1 MNARR
6 PMDDCLALLEALLWN
21 HFLPASSNTTIS
33 TQAGFL
39 QTTPI
44 RDRQI
49 ICTYLDWLATRGYLA
64 GQQLSGSG
72 HRDLPRRSTDWSSY
86 RQLTLTESGARFAVE
101 ALRQQGR
108 WEQMATLLAIRKP
121 TTRMTDRKHSDH
133 LLSELPTDSPMTAAR
148 RLQPYWD
155 SHHRELWLGRGLV
168 KKIRTSATNQERLL
182 AAFQE
187 ENWPNC
193 VYDPLPPVGD
203 VDPKQRLLDTVRR
216 LNGHQLSSR
225 IHFLTTHHGEQV
237 AWQHQE
243 TN

>member
-1 MNARR
+1 MSSRR
-6 PMDDCLALLEALLWN
+6 PTDDCLALLEVLLWN
-21 HFLPASSNTTIS
+21 HFLPTSINATIG

-44 RDRQI
+44 HDRQI

-64 GQQLSGSG
+64 GQQLSASG
-72 HRDLPRRSTDWSSY
+72 HRDLACHSTDWSAH
-86 RQLTLTESGARFAVE
+86 RQVTLTESGARFAVE
-101 ALRQQGR
+101 AMRQQGR
-108 WEQMATLLAIRKP
+108 WEQMASLLAIRNP
-121 TTRMTDRKHSDH
+121 TTRMTDHKHSDH
-133 LLSELPTDSPMTAAR
+133 LLSERATDSPVIPPR
-148 RLQPYWD
+148 SLQPYWD
-155 SHHRELWLGRGLV
+155 SHHRELWLGYGLV

-187 ENWPNC
+187 EDWPAC

-216 LNGHQLSSR
+216 LNGHQLSLR
-225 IHFLTTHHGEQV
+225 IHFLITHHGEQV
-237 AWQHQE
+237 AWQHQA